1 MNEDKSF
8 SSLSRATKRE
18 KLMALIERRKVGK
31 RSMLKKL
38 DNTNSK
44 KRVEDSVKRKKVNS
58 HFRKKLFQTGKQNVK
73 RLNHVYDMIPKK
85 SRSCSRRKKRRLCHE
100 ETHNHVL
107 PYVSKLRDYWNRG
120 QNAVIFD
127 GQDRLVKVV
136 SFVLSLLDNIKKP
149 ILILASSSALSLW
162 KLEFSKRSK
171 SVNVVTY
178 NGNKDI
184 RAAIKDLEFQV
195 LLSSPD
201 AIVEDIEIV
210 DRIKW
215 ALLVIEECQRH
226 IFSTHLK
233 KLQMVTAD
241 MKLLTVS
248 GESVDICESYQN
260 FLSFLDCKYEN
271 INTDADVETNDINI
285 NTLKERLS
293 PFIAFECKLT
303 TPGFQEYWV
312 PVHLSSMQ
320 IEQYCS
326 ILASNFEALSSY
338 SKNSS
343 FHNIITQI
351 RKCCD
356 HPYLVDPTLRNS
368 SNDASL
374 IDPLDA
380 EVNVSGKLQL
390 LDKLLLEIKR
400 SGLRAL
406 VLFQSTVNSEKIST
420 GHLLDDLVHQR
431 FGQDSYVYIPG
442 KILSKS
448 IRAKKKE
455 SLKMFNKEASDSFIC
470 LCDYRACHSSVRL
483 SRVDVVI
490 LFNSDPNPSNDIK
503 ALKRV
508 TIDSPRERL
517 NILRLYSSFTVEEKA
532 LILSKQGTTVN
543 YTSSSVCHQLL
554 TWGASYLFSKLQSC
568 TDSWPLS
575 FIDDLVCKLSSLLRN
590 TGVQTGP
597 TGPTNRSIISNAEM
611 QNGAYSGSI
620 MLFGETEAH
629 MKESCSVDEYLSDD
643 SPSVFWSNVVKQSQH
658 GPKNSCSRLSQR
670 VQKSPSFVRK
680 KPRSKRRKRAAKC
693 MPFDSQQSCEN
704 VIDGCRSGSQQSQT
718 DQTSSSTPLEAEI
731 ERILKEREQ
740 ITKTHQEK
748 KSMLLA
754 EREKEISEV
763 HKKYDALIRDSDMSL
778 TKEIKNLD
786 DYHKLVNAHKL
797 LAEILAQKF
806 EDTQNVKR
814 SKKETSSVKILQV
827 PASALMRREN
837 PHWTSGPAT
846 NLAGSGHSLVGS
858 GLRAPPPHLRS
869 NPSMFASFHHQ
880 PTTNGTGETS
890 LESFIA
896 HFVNYPNS

>member
-1 MNEDKSF
+1 
-8 SSLSRATKRE
+8 
-18 KLMALIERRKVGK
+18 
-31 RSMLKKL
+31 
-38 DNTNSK
+38 
-44 KRVEDSVKRKKVNS
+44 
-58 HFRKKLFQTGKQNVK
+58 
-73 RLNHVYDMIPKK
+73 
-85 SRSCSRRKKRRLCHE
+85 
-100 ETHNHVL
+100 
-107 PYVSKLRDYWNRG
+107 
-120 QNAVIFD
+120 
-127 GQDRLVKVV
+127 
-136 SFVLSLLDNIKKP
+136 
-149 ILILASSSALSLW
+149 
-162 KLEFSKRSK
+162 
-171 SVNVVTY
+171 
-178 NGNKDI
+178 
-184 RAAIKDLEFQV
+184 
-195 LLSSPD
+195 
-201 AIVEDIEIV
+201 
-210 DRIKW
+210 
-215 ALLVIEECQRH
+215 
-226 IFSTHLK
+226 
-233 KLQMVTAD
+233 
-241 MKLLTVS
+241 
-248 GESVDICESYQN
+248 
-260 FLSFLDCKYEN
+260 
-271 INTDADVETNDINI
+271 
-285 NTLKERLS
+285 
-293 PFIAFECKLT
+293 
-303 TPGFQEYWV
+303 
-312 PVHLSSMQ
+312 MQ

-343 FHNIITQI
+343 LHNIITQI
-351 RKCCD
+351 QKVLFVRVTVCCD

-368 SNDASL
+368 SKDASL

-431 FGQDSYVYIPG
+431 FGQDSYVYIPA

-483 SRVDVVI
+483 SRVDV
-490 LFNSDPNPSNDIK
+490 
-503 ALKRV
+503 
-508 TIDSPRERL
+508 
-517 NILRLYSSFTVEEKA
+517 KA

-543 YTSSSVCHQLL
+543 YTSPSVCHQLL

-568 TDSWPLS
+568 TDSGPLS
-575 FIDDLVCKLSSLLRN
+575 FIDDLVCQLSSLLRN

-611 QNGAYSGSI
+611 QNGAYSRSI

-680 KPRSKRRKRAAKC
+680 KPRSKRRKRAGTAVINGYKKIIFQTVINVLLITLLFNTAKC
-693 MPFDSQQSCEN
+693 MPFGSQQSCEK
-704 VIDGCRSGSQQSQT
+704 VIDGCTSGSQQSQT

-797 LAEILAQKF
+797 LAEILAQKL
-806 EDTQNVKR
+806 DTQNVKR
-814 SKKETSSVKILQV
+814 SQKGINISFPSYIIRGAKWVV
-827 PASALMRREN
+827 F
-837 PHWTSGPAT
+837 
-846 NLAGSGHSLVGS
+846 AGW
-858 GLRAPPPHLRS
+858 R
-869 NPSMFASFHHQ
+869 
-880 PTTNGTGETS
+880 
-890 LESFIA
+890 I
-896 HFVNYPNS
+896 